1 MDNDDYVTDDN
12 SIMTVKTTVVMSKI
26 VTTAKISTTT
36 KPPLMITTVKKV
48 ITETYGYTTV
58 TMSPLQISEAE
69 KYESVPWESRMKGWN
84 PKSGNPPVFTELPE
98 NTTVY
103 TF

>member
-1 MDNDDYVTDDN
+1 MDNDDDVTDDN
-12 SIMTVKTTVVMSKI
+12 SIMTIETTVVKSKF

-36 KPPLMITTVKKV
+36 KPQLMTTTGNKV
-48 ITETYGYTTV
+48 IMEKYGYTTV

-69 KYESVPWESRMKGWN
+69 KYESVPWERRMKGWN
-84 PKSGNPPVFTELPE
+84 PKSGNPPVFMELPE

-103 TF
+103 